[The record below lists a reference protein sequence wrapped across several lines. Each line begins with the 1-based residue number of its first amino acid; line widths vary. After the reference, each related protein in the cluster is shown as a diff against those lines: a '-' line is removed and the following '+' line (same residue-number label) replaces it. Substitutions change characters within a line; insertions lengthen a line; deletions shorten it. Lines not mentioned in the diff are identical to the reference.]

1 MSQHSID
8 LAKLDAML
16 ANAAPG
22 SSEINKARLRPHGQ
36 GHRYRRSQVR
46 ASWTSS
52 VYETIHEEGADLE
65 ESNEEQLEGSASQR
79 SSLLLPD
86 VKIVQWEN
94 EDVGPA
100 LRKMLELQAEA
111 RKVVDA
117 SRSQW
122 EDTPFSLFSLQC
134 KLKSFFLTA

>member
-16 ANAAPG
+16 ANAAPE
-22 SSEINKARLRPHGQ
+22 SSEIDKSRLRPHGQ
-36 GHRYRRSQVR
+36 GHRYRRSHVR

-52 VYETIHEEGADLE
+52 VYETIHEEGPDIE
-65 ESNEEQLEGSASQR
+65 ESSEDQLEGSASQR

-86 VKIVQWEN
+86 IKVIQWEN

-100 LRKMLELQAEA
+100 LRKILELQAET

-122 EDTPFSLFSLQC
+122 EDTPFSLFTLQC
-134 KLKSFFLTA
+134 KPIIFSVSA